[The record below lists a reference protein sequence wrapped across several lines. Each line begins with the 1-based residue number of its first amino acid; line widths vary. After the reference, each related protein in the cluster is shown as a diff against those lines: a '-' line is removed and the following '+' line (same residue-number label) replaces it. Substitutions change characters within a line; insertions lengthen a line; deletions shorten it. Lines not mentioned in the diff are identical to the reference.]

1 MRIIIL
7 YDLKGKAME
16 LRNCEH
22 LRELSDSDMSG
33 PLQKILVPLTLRE
46 NLPPLTRKKLAG
58 IYLRKLTCKM

>member
-33 PLQKILVPLTLRE
+33 TLQKILVLSLFG
-46 NLPPLTRKKLAG
+46 KAG
-58 IYLRKLTCKM
+58 NSTVSLSLYCRTE

>member
-22 LRELSDSDMSG
+22 VRELSDSDIIGSFT
-33 PLQKILVPLTLRE
+33 KILVLSLFGKTSRL
-46 NLPPLTRKKLAG
+46 
-58 IYLRKLTCKM
+58 

>member
-7 YDLKGKAME
+7 YELKGKAME

-22 LRELSDSDMSG
+22 LRELSDSDMIGSFTKN
-33 PLQKILVPLTLRE
+33 PSALTLRE

-58 IYLRKLTCKM
+58 IYVRKLTCKM